1 MSKLWRLQHSLPNEL
16 GARRRLETR
25 RGAPLAGGTPRELIL
40 MDSLPD
46 SKGFSTPDI
55 AERLRLAAVAL
66 NAEEFAEFLQQI
78 AAKTAEEIAA

>member
-1 MSKLWRLQHSLPNEL
+1 
-16 GARRRLETR
+16 
-25 RGAPLAGGTPRELIL
+25 

-46 SKGFSTPDI
+46 STGFSTPDI

-78 AAKTAEEIAA
+78 AAKTAEEVAA